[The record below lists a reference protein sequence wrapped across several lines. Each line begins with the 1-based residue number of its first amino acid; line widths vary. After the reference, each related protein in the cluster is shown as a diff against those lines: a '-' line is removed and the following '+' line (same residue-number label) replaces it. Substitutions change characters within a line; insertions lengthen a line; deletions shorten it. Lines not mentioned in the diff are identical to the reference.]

1 MGNNAAFTRFEAAV
15 IAVYNRGVLDKELLS
30 DLMRPYEGVDID
42 HGGMEGTLAND
53 GFDIEEIVIRTFGK
67 TLPARPD
74 LPPNHREWTAEQE
87 ALHGACQ
94 EVRVIAGGMGCSHE
108 ECGHPAEDG
117 TRKPSSQTG
126 GRGFEPRLPLHLFN
140 HLQPVNR
147 CQL

>member
-94 EVRVIAGGMGCSHE
+94 EVRVIAGGMGCSHQLF
-108 ECGHPAEDG
+108 GHPLL
-117 TRKPSSQTG
+117 PSFERQLPKLDAG
-126 GRGFEPRLPLHLFN
+126 GSNPLSRSMFSISYA
-140 HLQPVNR
+140 
-147 CQL
+147 

>member
-42 HGGMEGTLAND
+42 HGGMEGTLAKD
-53 GFDIEEIVIRTFGK
+53 GLDVEEIVIRTFGK

-74 LPPNHREWTAEQE
+74 LPSNHREWTAEQE

-94 EVRVIAGGMGCSHE
+94 EVRVIAGGMGCS
-108 ECGHPAEDG
+108 
-117 TRKPSSQTG
+117 RQLSSLGPKRQFSET
-126 GRGFEPRLPLHLFN
+126 
-140 HLQPVNR
+140 LQN
-147 CQL
+147 